1 MTQILSRGTSTL
13 YGRARRRMRPAFL
26 GVAAI
31 SAILNVLMLTGSVY
45 MLQVYDRVLGSGS
58 LATLAGLFAI
68 VVVLYGF
75 FGVYDALRT
84 RLLNRAALR
93 FDQELAT
100 PAFAAH
106 LRASGRGG
114 SEQPLRDLDS
124 LRGFL
129 GSPSMAGLFDLPF
142 VPLFLVVLT
151 LVHPWL
157 GGLTLAGAGL
167 VGLFALMTRIVTA
180 RTEGLQLSRDQ
191 AGRAL
196 AQAGQGGAC
205 AVLAM
210 GMEDR
215 VTDRWAGLRAAAQ
228 AAAQRGGDPA
238 GVLAAASRSTRM
250 LLQSA
255 ILTLG
260 AMLTLKGEIS
270 AGMIIAA
277 SILSGRALAP
287 IDQAIG
293 QWRQIGQAMAAHR
306 RLKDFFAKRP
316 DEARRTD
323 LPAPTGAIRLH
334 GVSRLAAGAE
344 RKPILSRLE
353 FALEPGDGLGVI
365 GHSASGKSTLARL
378 LAGADRPDL
387 GEIRFDGATPDQWD
401 PAELGRH
408 VGYLSQQ
415 PSLLPGT
422 LRENIARFDAD
433 ASDADVIAAAKLT
446 GTHAMIL
453 ALPQGYETPVG
464 GAPGSHPLSGGQ
476 LQRIGLAR
484 AVYGQPKIVV
494 LDEPNAHLDSA
505 GEQALTR
512 AIETLRAAGSTV
524 IVMAHRPAALAA
536 VNKILVLEQG
546 RVHSF
551 GPREEFMAARETPAE
566 NASTAAK
573 RAMAKAAARAK
584 ITALHPGGLPARST
598 ATPPAPIARGASTPA
613 RGGRASVPPPRP
625 AATAR
630 DRMPG
635 SDKVMALMAAA
646 RSGTPDM
653 SETPNL
659 RSLFEDHP
667 AEPRFSTGR
676 PSGVLSPAAVEPTP
690 LKEARA

>member
-1 MTQILSRGTSTL
+1 MTQTSLGKGSPYRT
-13 YGRARRRMRPAFL
+13 ARRRMRPAFL
-26 GVAAI
+26 GVAAV

-58 LATLAGLFAI
+58 LETLAGLFVI
-68 VVVLYGF
+68 VVVLYAF

-93 FDQELAT
+93 LDAELAG

-106 LRASGRGG
+106 LRAGRTGAGG
-114 SEQPLRDLDS
+114 DEQPLRDLDS
-124 LRGFL
+124 LRAFL
-129 GSPSMAGLFDLPF
+129 GSPAMSGLFDLPF

-157 GGLTLAGAGL
+157 GGLTLLGAAL
-167 VGLFALMTRIVTA
+167 VGVFALLTRVVTG
-180 RTEGLQLSRDQ
+180 RTQSLQLSQDR
-191 AGRAL
+191 AGRVL
-196 AQAGQGGAC
+196 AQAGQGGADT
-205 AVLAM
+205 VLAM

-215 VTDRWAGLRAAAQ
+215 VTRRWTDLRAIGQAAAQ
-228 AAAQRGGDPA
+228 AGGDPA
-238 GVLAAASRSTRM
+238 GVLSAASRSTRM

-260 AMLTLKGEIS
+260 AMLTLRGEIS
-270 AGMIIAA
+270 AGMIVAS

-293 QWRQIGQAMAAHR
+293 QWRQIGQARAADR
-306 RLKDFFAKRP
+306 RLRDFFKGYVAARP
-316 DEARRTD
+316 HTD

-334 GVSRLAAGAE
+334 GVSRLAAGPE
-344 RKPILSRLE
+344 RTAILSRID
-353 FALEPGDGLGVI
+353 FALEAGDGLGVV

-378 LAGADRPDL
+378 LSGTDRPDL

-401 PAELGRH
+401 PEALGRH
-408 VGYLSQQ
+408 LGYLPQS

-422 LRENIARFDAD
+422 LRENIARFDPEAR
-433 ASDADVIAAAKLT
+433 DADVIAAAKLT

-484 AVYGQPKIVV
+484 AVFGQPKIVV

-546 RVHSF
+546 KVHSF
-551 GPREEFMAARETPAE
+551 GPKDELMAAREDQPRPA
-566 NASTAAK
+566 SAAGPATEAAA

-584 ITALHPGGLPARST
+584 LGALQAAAPARPATRST
-598 ATPPAPIARGASTPA
+598 
-613 RGGRASVPPPRP
+613 GRATPPPRP
-625 AATAR
+625 TQGTAR
-630 DRMPG
+630 DRMSG
-635 SDKVMALMAAA
+635 AEKVRALITAAQ
-646 RSGTPDM
+646 SENIDM
-653 SETPNL
+653 TATPNL
-659 RSLFEDHP
+659 RSLFEDRAAEAPTRETARVTPFPKDPP
-667 AEPRFSTGR
+667 AIDP
-676 PSGVLSPAAVEPTP
+676 VVQTP
-690 LKEARA
+690 FPKEARA